1 MSNEER
7 ARVLPVMATLLLA
20 TLAFALSQTMVVPA
34 LPDIAQEYETT
45 SGGAAWVLTGFLLSA
60 SVATPIVGKLGDV
73 LGKGRVL
80 TGVLLVF
87 SVGSV
92 VNGLAEAIGPLV
104 AGRVLQGVAGGV
116 FPLAFGI
123 IRDTFPPP
131 RVGVGIGILSAMF
144 GIGGGIGLPLAGV
157 IVDTAG
163 VSLVFWSGLIAV
175 PAALAARRFVPAS
188 PSREGSAS
196 IDWAG
201 ALALSAALA
210 ALLLA
215 LSQSNAWGWGSPAT
229 LGLLG
234 GGLAGLVGWVRLE
247 LGRSEPLVDIRLLS
261 TRAVAATN
269 LTGFLVGFAM
279 FSSFLLV
286 PQFAQTPLQAGYGFG
301 ASATG
306 AGLIMLPSALVM
318 LAAGPLAGA
327 VGSRIGFR
335 PVLATGTAAVCASFL
350 LLTVAHGA
358 VWEFVVSGALLGVG
372 ISCSLAA
379 MANLI
384 VQAVPQRDVGIAT
397 GINTIARTMGG
408 AFGSAVATAV
418 VTAQVIPGTAVPAE
432 SGYTAAFLVAGAGGA
447 LALGAALAVPRP
459 PRARMPR
466 REPVGVGWPSGDPAP
481 AATPAASGTPRR
493 AS

>member
-7 ARVLPVMATLLLA
+7 ARVLPVLATLLLA
-20 TLAFALSQTMVVPA
+20 ALAFALSQTMVVPA
-34 LPDIAQEYETT
+34 LPAIAQEYGT
-45 SGGAAWVLTGFLLSA
+45 SRGGAAWVLSGFLLSA

-80 TGVLLVF
+80 TGVLLAF
-87 SVGSV
+87 SAGSV
-92 VNGLAEAIGPLV
+92 VSGLADSLGPLV

-157 IVDTAG
+157 LVDVAG
-163 VSLVFWSGLIAV
+163 VSPVFWSGLIAL
-175 PAALAARRFVPAS
+175 PAALAAWRLVPAS

-201 ALALSAALA
+201 AVGLSAALA
-210 ALLLA
+210 AMLLA
-215 LSQSNAWGWGSPAT
+215 LSQANVWGWGSPAT

-234 GGLAGLVGWVRLE
+234 GGLVALVGWVRFE
-247 LGRSEPLVDIRLLS
+247 LRSSEPLVDIRLLS

-279 FSSFLLV
+279 FSSFLLI
-286 PQFAQTPLQAGYGFG
+286 PLFAQTPLQAGYGFS

-335 PVLATGTAAVCASFL
+335 PVLAVGTAATCASFL
-350 LLTVAHGA
+350 LLVVAHGA
-358 VWEFVVSGALLGVG
+358 VWEFAVSGALLGVG
-372 ISCSLAA
+372 IACSLAA

-384 VQAVPQRDVGIAT
+384 VEGVPQRDVGIAT
-397 GINTIARTMGG
+397 GINTIARTLGG

-418 VTAQVIPGTAVPAE
+418 VTARTIPGTPLPAE
-432 SGYTAAFLVAGAGGA
+432 SGYTSAFLVAAAGGA
-447 LALGAALAVPRP
+447 LALGAALWVPRP
-459 PRARMPR
+459 PRARAPR
-466 REPVGVGWPSGDPAP
+466 REAVVVGS
-481 AATPAASGTPRR
+481 R